1 MPFPP
6 YLGPA
11 IGSSSSAS
19 IGVSAG
25 ELDIEA
31 VPFHPLLEITEWRFV
46 SMVDERETVDFVRLL
61 LVVLNISTEA
71 VAEYRL
77 EMLAPPKR
85 FRDIVSRFN
94 MEGRSR

>member
-1 MPFPP
+1 
-6 YLGPA
+6 
-11 IGSSSSAS
+11 
-19 IGVSAG
+19 
-25 ELDIEA
+25 
-31 VPFHPLLEITEWRFV
+31 
-46 SMVDERETVDFVRLL
+46 MVDERETVDFVRLL